1 MLHKWFE
8 IWSSFAYNLINKV
21 SFKGNRKLSPRFFG
35 TYKVIQRVGQVAY
48 KLELP
53 VESKIHPVFHVSC
66 LKKKIGKSITPFTEL
81 PTTREDG
88 QLQLEPTSVL
98 DRRVVLRNNHP
109 VTQWL
114 VRWSNSFME
123 DAMWEDA
130 FKLQQKFPLFQ
141 P

>member
-1 MLHKWFE
+1 M
-8 IWSSFAYNLINKV
+8 
-21 SFKGNRKLSPRFFG
+21 SPRFFG

-66 LKKKIGKSITPFTEL
+66 LKKKIWKSITPFTEL

-114 VRWSNSFME
+114 VQWSNSFME